1 MVAPS
6 VLGAGT
12 KNPPSCGPAATRLS
26 CLISNRRGRRPRGK
40 ARKGVISPRGAVL
53 GMALPRPKLGRLVIP
68 ERGKIQPKHRPQLG
82 LKAPE
87 QANTQAASSGDF

>member
-1 MVAPS
+1 MPSLNLEMLRARIATSQSAFPRLFCVAGHS
-6 VLGAGT
+6 
-12 KNPPSCGPAATRLS
+12 
-26 CLISNRRGRRPRGK
+26 GK

-53 GMALPRPKLGRLVIP
+53 GMAMPRPKLARLVVP